1 MYEYEL
7 EGEYEGEEFLGT
19 IARGIGSL
27 LGESE
32 YESEFESE
40 SELEAEYELEGEA
53 EAEAFFGTLARLA
66 RGALRSPA
74 LRRVAQ
80 TAARAA
86 LNGTPPQAE
95 FEEES
100 EWESEYESEA
110 VLNPIRRVYPDAL
123 MEHFGHA
130 AAEAESEAEAE
141 ALIGALVPLARRVAT
156 RALPRVARAV
166 ARTVTS
172 RPRRAVPGAPQ
183 RAAPVRPRI
192 TPRTAVP
199 RAQAALRRVSPQL
212 VRGATRV
219 VRTLRRVPAMRPLVR
234 VMPAIVQR
242 TINRLGQQAA
252 LGRPV
257 TAGQAVQTLARQTA
271 SVIGSPQQAAKAY
284 QRSMALD
291 HGYHTG
297 ASDPGVDPSAQ
308 SAACP
313 LCQRP
318 Y

>member
-7 EGEYEGEEFLGT
+7 EALAELEG
-19 IARGIGSL
+19 
-27 LGESE
+27 E
-32 YESEFESE
+32 YESEFETE
-40 SELEAEYELEGEA
+40 SELEAEAEGEA
-53 EAEAFFGTLARLA
+53 ESEAFFSSLARLA
-66 RGALRSPA
+66 HRALRSPA

-95 FEEES
+95 YEEEAEWEAEFEE
-100 EWESEYESEA
+100 EA

-130 AAEAESEAEAE
+130 AAAAESESEAE
-141 ALIGALVPLARRVAT
+141 ALIGALVPLARRVAS

-166 ARTVTS
+166 ARTVTG
-172 RPRRAVPGAPQ
+172 RPRPAIPGAPPRSPRAMPMRSGTMARRAVP
-183 RAAPVRPRI
+183 RA
-192 TPRTAVP
+192 T
-199 RAQAALRRVSPQL
+199 AALRRISPQL
-212 VRGATRV
+212 VRGAMRV
-219 VRTLRRVPAMRPLVR
+219 ARTLRRVPGTRPLVR

-242 TINRLGQQAA
+242 TVNRLGQQAA

-257 TAGQAVQTLARQTA
+257 TPGQAVQTLARQTA

-284 QRSMALD
+284 RRSMTLD
-291 HGYHTG
+291 HRYHTG
-297 ASDPGVDPSAQ
+297 APDLGVDPSAQ